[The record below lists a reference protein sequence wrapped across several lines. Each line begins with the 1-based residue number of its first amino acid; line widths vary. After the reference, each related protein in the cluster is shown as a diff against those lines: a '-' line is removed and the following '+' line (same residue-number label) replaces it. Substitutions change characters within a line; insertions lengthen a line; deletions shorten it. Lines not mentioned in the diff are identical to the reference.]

1 MPFDLSSHPGRQSG
15 YWEAPEERLPSQT
28 RPPSSQEIYRSRE
41 LQLSDGTAVFL
52 RHWSPG
58 SPRGRVLLLH
68 GKGDHGGGFGPLAEE
83 LVARGWEVLAP
94 DMRGFGRSDG
104 IRCWIDHFGQ
114 YRADLEAIVEQV
126 WPQPGILQVWC
137 GYSAGANWATEY
149 ALAHPDQVQG
159 LILISPAFRIDH
171 YFNRFTWGLL
181 QVLDKVLPQLALT
194 GLYEPVRVT
203 SLPEQQAVLAAD
215 PYVCG
220 VTRARFTAELVR
232 SGQRCLEQAHRLEL
246 PVLVL
251 YTSADIVVNPA
262 GAVEFARRLPQG
274 EIYDFSCSRHDL
286 LHDCQA
292 EAVQET
298 LCQWLDRHFPCRLG
312 PRGKIERPS
321 FCLLP

>member
-1 MPFDLSSHPGRQSG
+1 MVNWECDDAGEWKTDDALFGDLPMPFDLSSSPAPRLGCRDPLEEQGSRGYQPRQ
-15 YWEAPEERLPSQT
+15 
-28 RPPSSQEIYRSRE
+28 
-41 LQLSDGTAVFL
+41 LQLAEGISIFL
-52 RHWSPG
+52 HHWQPG

-68 GKGDHGGGFGPLAEE
+68 GKGDHSGRFGSLAEG
-83 LVARGWEVLAP
+83 LAAQGWEALAP

-114 YRADLEAIVEQV
+114 YQADLEAIVKQV
-126 WPQPGILQVWC
+126 WPQRELPQIWC
-137 GYSAGANWATEY
+137 GYSAGANWVTEY

-171 YFNRFTWGLL
+171 YFNHFTWGLL

-194 GLYEPVRVT
+194 GLYEPGRVT
-203 SLPEQQAVLAAD
+203 SLAEQQAALAAD

-232 SGQRCLEQAHRLEL
+232 SGRRCLEQAHRLEL

-262 GAVEFARRLPQG
+262 GAVEFACRLPRG
-274 EIYDFSCSRHDL
+274 EVYDFPQSRHDL

-292 EAVQET
+292 EAVKET
-298 LCQWLDRHFPCRLG
+298 LRRWLDRHFP
-312 PRGKIERPS
+312 PS
-321 FCLLP
+321 S